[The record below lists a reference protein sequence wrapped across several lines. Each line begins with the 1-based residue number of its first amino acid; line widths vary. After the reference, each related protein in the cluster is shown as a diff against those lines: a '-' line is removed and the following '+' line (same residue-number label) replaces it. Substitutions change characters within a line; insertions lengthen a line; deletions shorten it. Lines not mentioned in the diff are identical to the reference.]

1 MEERDLGA
9 LIENGLKDLAGR
21 IDESRAEARQRFEQL
36 EKDLGGRIDESRV
49 ESRQRFEQ
57 LEGEIRQTRTQLQG
71 EIHQLDGKIHTL
83 DGKIHTLDGKI
94 HTLDDK
100 IHKLDDKIHIQ
111 LEYVRGDIRL
121 VAEGVANVDEKLD
134 RHIGETAREFEE
146 VRSLTRLSYVQL
158 EKRVSALESR

>member
-21 IDESRAEARQRFEQL
+21 IDESRTEARQRFEQL
-36 EKDLGGRIDESRV
+36 EGK
-49 ESRQRFEQ
+49 
-57 LEGEIRQTRTQLQG
+57 
-71 EIHQLDGKIHTL
+71 IHQLDDKIHTL
-83 DGKIHTLDGKI
+83 DGKV
-94 HTLDDK
+94 HTLDDRVQK
-100 IHKLDDKIHIQ
+100 LDDRVHTLDDRVQKLDDRVHTLDDRVQKLDDKIHIQ
-111 LEYVRGDIRL
+111 LEFLRGDIRL

-158 EKRVSALESR
+158 EKRVSVLESRSTIS

>member
-21 IDESRAEARQRFEQL
+21 IDESRVETRQRFEQL
-36 EKDLGGRIDESRV
+36 EKDLAGRIDESRV
-49 ESRQRFEQ
+49 ETRQRFEQ
-57 LEGEIRQTRTQLQG
+57 LEGEIRQ
-71 EIHQLDGKIHTL
+71 LDVKIQ
-83 DGKIHTLDGKI
+83 
-94 HTLDDK
+94 
-100 IHKLDDKIHIQ
+100 KLDDKVHVQ

-121 VAEGVANVDEKLD
+121 VAEGVANVNEKLD

-158 EKRVSALESR
+158 EKRVSVLESRSTIS

>member
-21 IDESRAEARQRFEQL
+21 IDESR
-36 EKDLGGRIDESRV
+36 V
-49 ESRQRFEQ
+49 ETRQRFEQ

-71 EIHQLDGKIHTL
+71 EIRQLDVKIQ
-83 DGKIHTLDGKI
+83 
-94 HTLDDK
+94 
-100 IHKLDDKIHIQ
+100 KLDDKVHIQ
-111 LEYVRGDIRL
+111 LEHVRGDIRL
-121 VAEGVANVDEKLD
+121 VAEGVANVNEKLD

-158 EKRVSALESR
+158 EKRVSVLESRSTIS

>member
-21 IDESRAEARQRFEQL
+21 IDESRTEA
-36 EKDLGGRIDESRV
+36 
-49 ESRQRFEQ
+49 RQRFEQ
-57 LEGEIRQTRTQLQG
+57 LEGEIRQTRTDLQGEIRQLDGKIEQTRTQLQG
-71 EIHQLDGKIHTL
+71 EIHR
-83 DGKIHTLDGKI
+83 
-94 HTLDDK
+94 LDDK
-100 IHKLDDKIHIQ
+100 VHIQ

-121 VAEGVANVDEKLD
+121 VAEGVANVNEKLD

-158 EKRVSALESR
+158 EKRVSALESRSTIS

>member
-21 IDESRAEARQRFEQL
+21 IDESRTEARQRFEQL
-36 EKDLGGRIDESRV
+36 EKDLAGRIDESRV
-49 ESRQRFEQ
+49 ETRQRFEQ

-71 EIHQLDGKIHTL
+71 EIRQLDVKIQ
-83 DGKIHTLDGKI
+83 
-94 HTLDDK
+94 
-100 IHKLDDKIHIQ
+100 KLDDKVHIQ

-121 VAEGVANVDEKLD
+121 VAEGVANVNEKLD
-134 RHIGETAREFEE
+134 RHISETAREFEE

-158 EKRVSALESR
+158 EKRVSVLESRSTIS

>member
-21 IDESRAEARQRFEQL
+21 IDESRTEARQH
-36 EKDLGGRIDESRV
+36 
-49 ESRQRFEQ
+49 FEQ
-57 LEGEIRQTRTQLQG
+57 LEGEIRQTRTQLEG
-71 EIHQLDGKIHTL
+71 KIHQLDDKIHTL
-83 DGKIHTLDGKI
+83 DGKV
-94 HTLDDK
+94 HTLDDRVQK
-100 IHKLDDKIHIQ
+100 LDDRVHTLDDRVQKLDDKIHIQ

-158 EKRVSALESR
+158 EKRVSVLESRSTIS